1 MMRFLYSLS
10 IYLYALAIRIASL
23 FNPKAK
29 LFLKGRKD
37 IFENLKH
44 QLKNSQLLTPNSQLI
59 WFHCAS
65 LGEFEQGRPLMEKL
79 KLQNPSIKILLTFF
93 SPSGYEIRKNYAGAD
108 FIFYLPMDTPSNAKN
123 FIEIVNPQKVF
134 FVKYEFWFNYLNE
147 LKNKNIPTYL
157 VSGIFREDHHFFK
170 STGGWFRK
178 QLCAFTHF
186 FLQDERSVELLNS
199 IGYKNTTLCGDTR
212 FDRVFEVAK
221 NVKEIDLIKLFV
233 DDKKVMIVGSSW
245 LDDEKIISN
254 YLINP
259 KSSVTLSATGG
270 GLSRAE
276 SMDEGQNFKL
286 IIAPHEIDEKH
297 LSSIESEFIPLS
309 RGAGVCLRY
318 SKANEKNIVEA
329 QILIIDNIGMLS
341 SLYQYGTIAF
351 IGGGFGKGI
360 HNILEAAT
368 FGLPV
373 IFGPNY
379 QKFTE
384 AKELIKLGG
393 AFSINNIAEFEKI
406 MLLLSDE
413 QVLKTASQISRMYV
427 QGRVG
432 AADKILSK
440 I

>member
-1 MMRFLYSLS
+1 M
-10 IYLYALAIRIASL
+10 IA
-23 FNPKAK
+23 
-29 LFLKGRKD
+29 GRKN
-37 IFENLKH
+37 IFEKILS
-44 QLKNSQLLTPNSQLI
+44 QFKNSALRSPDSQLI

-79 KLQNPSIKILLTFF
+79 KLQHPNVKILLTFF

-108 FIFYLPMDTPSNAKN
+108 FIFYLPMDTPSNAKK

-134 FVKYEFWFNYLNE
+134 FVKYEFWFNYLTE

-157 VSGIFREDHHFFK
+157 VSGIFRENHHFFK
-170 STGGWFRK
+170 STGAWFRK
-178 QLCAFTHF
+178 QLSSFTHF
-186 FLQDERSVELLNS
+186 FLQDENSMEMLNS
-199 IGYKNTTLCGDTR
+199 IGYTNTTLCGDTR
-212 FDRVFEVAK
+212 FDRVYEVSKNAK
-221 NVKEIDLIKLFV
+221 QIDLVKLFV
-233 DDKKVMIVGSSW
+233 GNYKTIILGSSW
-245 LDDEKIISN
+245 FEDEKIISN
-254 YLINP
+254 YFTNP
-259 KSSVTLSATGG
+259 KLDVTLSGV
-270 GLSRAE
+270 
-276 SMDEGQNFKL
+276 EGNGTKI

-297 LSSIESEFIPLS
+297 LANIEAEFIPLL

-318 SKANEKNIVEA
+318 SKANENNIAEA

-379 QKFTE
+379 HKFIE

-393 AFSINNIAEFEKI
+393 AFSIKDVSEFEKT
-406 MLLLSDE
+406 MSLLSDE

-432 AADKILSK
+432 ATEKILAK

>member
-1 MMRFLYSLS
+1 MLN
-10 IYLYALAIRIASL
+10 A
-23 FNPKAK
+23 KAK
-29 LFLKGRKD
+29 LMIVGRRNL
-37 IFENLKH
+37 FENLKH
-44 QLKNSQLLTPNSQLI
+44 QLKNSDLPTPNSKLI

-79 KLQNPSIKILLTFF
+79 KLQQPDVKILLTFF
-93 SPSGYEIRKNYAGAD
+93 SPSGYEIRKNYSGAD
-108 FIFYLPMDTPSNAKN
+108 FIFYLPMDTPSNAKK

-134 FVKYEFWFNYLNE
+134 FVKYEFWFNYLAE

-170 STGGWFRK
+170 STGAWFRK
-178 QLCAFTHF
+178 QLNSFTHF
-186 FLQDERSVELLNS
+186 FLQDEKSLELLNS

-212 FDRVFEVAK
+212 FDRVFEVSK
-221 NVKEIDLIKLFV
+221 NVNEVDLVKLFV
-233 DDKKVMIVGSSW
+233 GISKTIIVGSSW
-245 LDDEKIISN
+245 LEDERIISKFQTR
-254 YLINP
+254 LP
-259 KSSVTLSATGG
+259 
-270 GLSRAE
+270 
-276 SMDEGQNFKL
+276 DGQVSNFKL

-297 LSSIESEFIPLS
+297 LASIEAEFIPLL
-309 RGAGVCLRY
+309 RGAGLCLRY
-318 SKANEKNIVEA
+318 SKANEKNISQA

-368 FGLPV
+368 FGLPI

-393 AFSINNIAEFEKI
+393 AFSINDIFEFEKT
-406 MLLLSDE
+406 MLLLNDE

-427 QGRVG
+427 QGRIG
-432 AADKILSK
+432 ATDKILSK

>member
-1 MMRFLYSLS
+1 MDFANVQKSSSRILYVLTSPQLMRFLYNLS
-10 IYLYALAIRIASL
+10 IYSYIFYIRVGSL
-23 FNPKAK
+23 FNAKAK
-29 LFLKGRKD
+29 LMIAGRKN
-37 IFENLKH
+37 IFEKIKSKILNPKS
-44 QLKNSQLLTPNSQLI
+44 NNLI

-79 KLQNPSIKILLTFF
+79 KSQQPDVKILLTFF
-93 SPSGYEIRKNYAGAD
+93 SPSGYEIRKNYSGAD
-108 FIFYLPMDTPSNAKN
+108 FIFYLPMDTPSNSKR

-134 FVKYEFWFNYLNE
+134 FVKYEFWFNYLTE

-157 VSGIFREDHHFFK
+157 VSGIFRENHHFFK
-170 STGGWFRK
+170 STGAWFRK
-178 QLCAFTHF
+178 QLSSFTHF
-186 FLQDERSVELLNS
+186 FLQDQKSLELLNS

-212 FDRVFEVAK
+212 FDRVFEVSKNAK
-221 NVKEIDLIKLFV
+221 QLDLVKLFV
-233 DDKKVMIVGSSW
+233 ENYKTIILGSSW
-245 LDDEKIISN
+245 LEDERMISKFQ
-254 YLINP
+254 I
-259 KSSVTLSATGG
+259 S
-270 GLSRAE
+270 
-276 SMDEGQNFKL
+276 NFKL
-286 IIAPHEIDEKH
+286 IIAPHEIAEKH
-297 LSSIESEFIPLS
+297 LSSIEAQFIPLL

-318 SKANEKNIVEA
+318 SLATEKNISDA
-329 QILIIDNIGMLS
+329 KILIIDNIGMLS

-379 QKFTE
+379 HKFVE

-393 AFSINNIAEFEKI
+393 AFSIKDISEFEKT

-432 AADKILSK
+432 ATDKILAK